1 MSCKKDGL
9 SNMSEFFI
17 CNNDQWA
24 EDLPASLELV
34 RLAVPRGVYTQSH
47 FDYLL
52 EVIGKVWDRRK
63 EIPGYRITYQPNF
76 LRRFFC
82 FFEIVK

>member
-1 MSCKKDGL
+1 
-9 SNMSEFFI
+9 MSEFFI

-24 EDLPASLELV
+24 EDLPAPLELV
-34 RLAVPRGVYTQSH
+34 RLAFPRRVYTQSR

-52 EVIGKVWDRRK
+52 EVIEEVWDRRK
-63 EIPGYRITYQPNF
+63 EIPEYRITYQPNF
-76 LRRFFC
+76 LRHFSC